1 MNLFDSL
8 VVTPELKDAMSR
20 MQLSLRQREDADLAI
35 AANARS
41 IEAANAAT
49 PELES
54 IATRLQAEAI
64 KCEALASASVVSKA
78 DVGKAVKTADKAHLD
93 LTEKKRELER
103 ATAARGV
110 LADMAR
116 DADAVIAQDK
126 AAFISALAAYRE
138 QPLIALKDDLLA
150 ACDGRASLRD
160 VLAAARAVDVEF
172 PGGLCT
178 PLLDNLKIISPC
190 GYRISHDEIGRAR
203 VSGTDLLADE
213 AVPATLPEEAAL
225 LLREIDAIVDALK
238 RHKPF
243 RMPKLTTPATAP
255 AAPRSAQ
262 EQRRYDEAA
271 EHIRRSEEE
280 YDQREARRN
289 QSAKGHSWSVSGPL
303 NNPGRYEP
311 HTATNG
317 NAAASD
323 LDGSISDEWNRIGV
337 GDGDGGHSSS

>member
-1 MNLFDSL
+1 
-8 VVTPELKDAMSR
+8 
-20 MQLSLRQREDADLAI
+20 
-35 AANARS
+35 
-41 IEAANAAT
+41 
-49 PELES
+49 
-54 IATRLQAEAI
+54 
-64 KCEALASASVVSKA
+64 
-78 DVGKAVKTADKAHLD
+78 
-93 LTEKKRELER
+93 
-103 ATAARGV
+103 V

-116 DADAVIAQDK
+116 GADAIIAQEK
-126 AAFISALAAYRE
+126 AAFTSALTSYRE
-138 QPLIALKDDLLA
+138 QPLGALEDDLLA

-203 VSGTDLLADE
+203 VSGADLLADE

-225 LLREIDAIVDALK
+225 LLREINAIVDALK

-271 EHIRRSEEE
+271 ERIRRSGEE
-280 YDQREARRN
+280 YDQRQARRD
-289 QSAKGHSWSVSGPL
+289 QPAKGHSWSVSGPL

-311 HTATNG
+311 R
-317 NAAASD
+317 NAEVNSSAVALGSGSD
-323 LDGSISDEWNRIGV
+323 DHDMLSDEFRRTGALPADSTNRGNV
-337 GDGDGGHSSS
+337 